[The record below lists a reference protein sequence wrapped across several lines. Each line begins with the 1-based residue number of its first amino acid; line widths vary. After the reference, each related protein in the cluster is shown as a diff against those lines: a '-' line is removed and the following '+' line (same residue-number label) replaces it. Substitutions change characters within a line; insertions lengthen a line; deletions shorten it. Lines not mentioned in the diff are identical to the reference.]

1 MAHMAP
7 EEYLPAPIPLEHIH
21 ELLAS
26 LGLPKAETI
35 TVPDVTATYH
45 AIYRIRLEAP
55 VPADKVAIACED
67 ALLTD
72 NQARDLIL
80 RVSGNHLPGIKTR
93 NEVGIMA
100 WVAQQSKRG
109 AALAPIPIP
118 SVVAYDDTLDNPL
131 QHEYTLLSRARG
143 EALCD
148 VWPSLGAEQRDAV
161 FDQIMDLLVTLHGNE
176 EPWSHIGGL
185 NIVDGHVLPARLV
198 DEAFWQTG
206 SLHLWPP
213 GETIDSLNL
222 RGPYPSWPALVAAQ
236 VRHYAKLIGLHES
249 LAGLR
254 ARLVPRLL
262 AFAELLERPAS
273 EHPACWQLAKTRL
286 VLAHKDLHFANLL
299 YSATDEDG
307 KTGRITAVLDWE
319 FSGVVPG
326 PLWNPVRAFLW
337 DAQPDD
343 PDHSATTSTRVAQFA
358 DRVRAR
364 NDPRVASLVLDI
376 QDYASPQQEA
386 MQDVANYVR
395 ALVEVGPRGQRQDRA
410 ADWTDI
416 AHKNLDVFGV

>member
-1 MAHMAP
+1 MAHLAP
-7 EEYLPAPIPLEHIH
+7 EEFLPSPIPLDSIH
-21 ELLAS
+21 ELLTS

-55 VPADKVAIACED
+55 LPADKFAIPCKD
-67 ALLTD
+67 AAQTVYE
-72 NQARDLIL
+72 AKDLIL

-93 NEVGIMA
+93 NEVGVMA
-100 WVAQQSKRG
+100 WVAQQSTATG
-109 AALAPIPIP
+109 SIPIPIP
-118 SVVAYDDTLDNPL
+118 SVVAYDDTLNNPL
-131 QHEYTLLSRARG
+131 QHEFTLLLRARG
-143 EALCD
+143 ATLCD
-148 VWPSLGAEQRDAV
+148 VWPMLSSEQRDAV

-176 EPWSHIGGL
+176 SWSHIGGL
-185 NIVDGHVLPARLV
+185 NIVDGRVVPARMV
-198 DEAFWQTG
+198 DESFWQTG
-206 SLHLWPP
+206 SAHLWPA

-222 RGPYPSWPALVAAQ
+222 KGPYPSWPALVAAQ
-236 VRHYAKLIGLHES
+236 MRHYTKLIRLHDS
-249 LAGLR
+249 LAPLR
-254 ARLVPRLL
+254 NRLVPRLL
-262 AFAELLERPAS
+262 AFAELLERPES
-273 EHPACWQLAKTRL
+273 EHAAEWQLAKARL

-299 YSATDEDG
+299 YSADG
-307 KTGRITAVLDWE
+307 NGKSGRITAVLDWE

-343 PDHSATTSTRVAQFA
+343 PDHSNTTSTRVAQFQ

-364 NDPRVASLVLDI
+364 NNPRMTSLLLDI
-376 QDYASPQQEA
+376 QEYASPQQEA

-395 ALVEVGPRGQRQDRA
+395 ALVEVCPRGQRQDRV